1 MHDDRELA
9 RNRDFGASHANS
21 FRQPEAPALQDR
33 GAAISIEEHGGGF
46 VEISA

>member
-9 RNRDFGASHANS
+9 RDRDFGASHANS
-21 FRQPEAPALQDR
+21 FREPEAPALQNS
-33 GAAISIEEHGGGF
+33 GAAISIEKHCGGF

>member
-1 MHDDRELA
+1 VHDDRKLA
-9 RNRDFGASHANS
+9 RDRNFGASHANS

-33 GAAISIEEHGGGF
+33 GAGIPMEQHCGGF